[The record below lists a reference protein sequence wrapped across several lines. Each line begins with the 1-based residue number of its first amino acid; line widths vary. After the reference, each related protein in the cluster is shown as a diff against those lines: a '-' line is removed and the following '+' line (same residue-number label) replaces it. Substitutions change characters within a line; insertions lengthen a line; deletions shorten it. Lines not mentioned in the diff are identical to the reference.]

1 MTPKR
6 QPDLDKAATER
17 NRPVDASMTLLNEIM
32 ERPLDPGYAEASQ
45 RQAAGDR
52 AGAQASSKIIT
63 IITLAALTALVTVAV
78 IALRA
83 PQDDVDEART
93 VLETNIRQRNDEYA
107 TRKENVEE
115 LEAEIRALQEQNLSL
130 PGQRLLEASQRLGV
144 TTGGTAVEGPGLVIE
159 MRDAKPAAGES
170 LSSAERVQDFDLQV
184 VVNGLWAAGAE
195 AISINDHRITTT
207 SAIRSAG
214 DAILVDF
221 SPLQGPYVIEAIGEK
236 NRLQTGMAAN
246 QAGSHLQLLS
256 NTYNIGVSTKTSDHL
271 EVPSGSDSVRYATM
285 DAEPQ
290 DIPGI
295 LSEDGPQPSSTGEMD
310 GGDS

>member
-236 NRLQTGMAAN
+236 NRLQTGMA
-246 QAGSHLQLLS
+246 
-256 NTYNIGVSTKTSDHL
+256 
-271 EVPSGSDSVRYATM
+271 
-285 DAEPQ
+285 
-290 DIPGI
+290 
-295 LSEDGPQPSSTGEMD
+295 
-310 GGDS
+310 